1 MSDTPLF
8 EQDAQP
14 MEQAKIAG
22 PEVGNQVYQAVD
34 EKAVVAKNAPTEL
47 TVTDSLLQMAIS
59 KDLDISKLEK
69 LIELKNKEE
78 ERQCKKDFDFHFSE
92 MQKAYKPATKSGEVY
107 NQAGDKLLYKFSS
120 LEDILKVYA
129 PIIAEH
135 GFSFRWKEEMNGD
148 NKKVITCIVSGYGHE
163 ESSSVEIPIAAGNNF
178 TNAIQ
183 QRGVSTSY
191 GKRYSFINAFGV
203 IIEGEDNDAALTF
216 SDGVQYA
223 DEVMAIENC
232 ENAEQLK
239 AVWKEIW
246 NKLEQDGRKIMFT
259 VYEKKKKELMK

>member
-1 MSDTPLF
+1 MSDLF
-8 EQDAQP
+8 NSVKDAQP
-14 MEQAKIAG
+14 ME
-22 PEVGNQVYQAVD
+22 
-34 EKAVVAKNAPTEL
+34 EKSVVAKNETTAL
-47 TVTDSLLQMAIS
+47 TVTESLLQIAIS
-59 KDLDISKLEK
+59 NDLDIAKLEK
-69 LIELKNKEE
+69 LIDLKNKEE

-92 MQKAYKPATKSGEVY
+92 MQKDYKAATKTGEVY
-107 NQAGDKLLYKFSS
+107 DKEGKNLLYKFCS

-129 PIIAEH
+129 PIIANH
-135 GFSFRWKEEMNGD
+135 GFSFRWREEMIHENI
-148 NKKVITCIVSGYGHE
+148 KKITCIVSGYGHE

-223 DEVMAIENC
+223 DEVIAIESC
-232 ENAEQLK
+232 ENLEQLK
-239 AVWKEIW
+239 SVWKGIW
-246 NKLEQDGRKIMFT
+246 DKLNLDGRKIMFT